1 MDDLR
6 STPQGS
12 DELLDLALRQLY
24 EEIEQICLQWPEGA
38 AAQDGDPRAPAADDA
53 PTGEAIARQV
63 QQRLCQLIER
73 QDPLGRRGAVRASAA
88 LLEPARYLKAALA
101 DELLLTRAWAGREAW
116 PRHLLETALY
126 RSSVAG
132 DRVLDGIE
140 RLLSEREPA
149 LRPLARQ
156 YLSALALGFQG
167 RWRGQPEAAG
177 LPGLRR
183 ELYQFAYQRQPE
195 GGDFARRLAPQAYA
209 HTLSHLAPRRQ
220 RRVSRWMIGGLI
232 GLLAL
237 LALSELLWL
246 WPTWPL
252 RQALLGTFAGT
263 PQGLPDVR
271 QAPPLAPPQE
281 LRR

>member
-1 MDDLR
+1 MDPHR
-6 STPQGS
+6 TTTPAS

-24 EEIEQICLQWPEGA
+24 EEVELIRQQWPEGGEAPASEVAEA
-38 AAQDGDPRAPAADDA
+38 AA
-53 PTGEAIARQV
+53 RQA

-73 QDPLGRRGAVRASAA
+73 QDPLGRRGAARTSAA

-116 PRHLLETALY
+116 PRYLLETALY

-195 GGDFARRLAPQAYA
+195 GGDFAQRLAPQAYA

-220 RRVSRWMIGGLI
+220 RRLSRWMVGGLLG
-232 GLLAL
+232 GLSL
-237 LALSELLWL
+237 LLLSELLWL
-246 WPTWPL
+246 WPTWSL
-252 RQALLGTFAGT
+252 RQALVGPVAAPLDRS
-263 PQGLPDVR
+263 PEQR
-271 QAPPLAPPQE
+271 PPLARPEVP
-281 LRR
+281 R